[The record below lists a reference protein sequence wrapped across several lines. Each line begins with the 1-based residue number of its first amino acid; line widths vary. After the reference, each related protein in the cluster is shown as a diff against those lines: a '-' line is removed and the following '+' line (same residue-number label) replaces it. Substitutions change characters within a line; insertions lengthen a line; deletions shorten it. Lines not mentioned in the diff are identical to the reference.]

1 MNSGLYAALS
11 GNLTAM
17 KRLDVLS
24 NNLANVNTAGFK
36 KDRMAFESLLMASTG
51 AANGDQPVLANN
63 TFFTD
68 FSAGPVKQTGN
79 TFDLA
84 LEGEGFFVVNTP
96 QGPAY
101 TRQGTFQRDSA
112 GKLVTRDG
120 YEVAG
125 SGALILNGGRVEIDA
140 KGAVQVDGAQV
151 GTLQV
156 VDFPK
161 PYALQKI
168 GEGLFVPA
176 NPQIVP
182 QPAATPVVRQGFL
195 EESNVNVVM
204 EMAQLIETNRF
215 FETCQKVVQA
225 YDNVAAKAA
234 NDIGKV

>member
-11 GNLTAM
+11 GNLAAM

-24 NNLANVNTAGFK
+24 NNLANVNTPGFK
-36 KDRMAFESLLMASTG
+36 KDRMTFESLLMASTS

-79 TFDLA
+79 TLDLA
-84 LEGEGFFVVNTP
+84 LEGDGFFVVNTP

-101 TRQGTFQRDSA
+101 TRQGTFQRDSS

-125 SGALILNGGRVEIDA
+125 SGALVLNGSKVEIDA
-140 KGAVQVDGAQV
+140 KGVVQVDGAQV

-168 GEGLFVPA
+168 GDGLFVPA
-176 NPQIVP
+176 DPQVVP
-182 QPAATPVVRQGFL
+182 QPVAKSAVRQGFL

-215 FETCQKVVQA
+215 FETCQKVVQG

-234 NDIGKV
+234 NEIGKV